1 MKVAI
6 NGASGFLGK
15 LLVKKLLKHDDV
27 KIIAFTSIIDVFDK
41 YDVNGKLEVHGRD
54 SFRNREL
61 VGVDVLINC
70 AFPRN
75 NDGKEM
81 ALGLKYISDFLNQ
94 AVNDGVKSVI
104 NISSQSVYS
113 QNRTEAASEDYELC
127 LESEYAVGKF
137 ASELLTNNI
146 CRNIRHT
153 NIRLASLI
161 GPDFDQRVVNKM
173 VASAIKTNTI
183 NIVKGNQQFGY
194 MNVDDA
200 ANALV
205 MVVMNKDS
213 TWENVYNLGI
223 SGGYSLEYLAESV
236 RSILKHKDIKI
247 LKNEKTYNVNSTLI
261 CTKFFEKFKFQN
273 YTSIIDSINQ
283 IIKKEGETIIE

>member
-15 LLVKKLLKHDDV
+15 LLVKKLLEYDDV
-27 KIIAFTSIIDVFDK
+27 KITAFTSKKNIFDK
-41 YDVNGKLEVHGRD
+41 YNGKEKLEVH
-54 SFRNREL
+54 SRNSYRNGEL

-75 NDGKEM
+75 NDGKQM
-81 ALGLKYISDFLNQ
+81 AVGLKYISDFLNQ

-104 NISSQSVYS
+104 NVSSQSVYS
-113 QNRTEAASEDYELC
+113 QNRSEPASEDSELC

-173 VASAIKTNTI
+173 VVSAIKTNTI

-194 MNVDDA
+194 MNVTDA
-200 ANALV
+200 TNAIV
-205 MVVMNKDS
+205 MVVMNRDS
-213 TWENVYNLGI
+213 TWDNVYNLGI
-223 SGGYSLEYLAESV
+223 NGGYSLEYLAENV
-236 RSILKHKDIKI
+236 RGILKHKNIKI
-247 LKNEKTYNVNSTLI
+247 LKNEKVYNANSTLE
-261 CTKFFEKFKFQN
+261 CSKFFEKFKFQN
-273 YTSIIDSINQ
+273 YTSIIDSIKQ